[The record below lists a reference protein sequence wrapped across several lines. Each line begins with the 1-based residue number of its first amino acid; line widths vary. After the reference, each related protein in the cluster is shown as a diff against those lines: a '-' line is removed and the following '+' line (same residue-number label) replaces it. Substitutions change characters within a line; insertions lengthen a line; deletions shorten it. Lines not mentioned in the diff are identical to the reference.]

1 MFQLVI
7 SRYVLNVSDSLT
19 NSIGLLPKLDQNAL
33 DAMEGAMIEDSETC
47 RFEREIRTGVA
58 RVQDK
63 LIHSLE
69 RNIDKFELYV
79 CRNIFR
85 VPDHIDLSVAVT
97 SAPSS
102 DSQTLTTEEEMRL
115 EEDLAALQRK
125 ILNAEFVN
133 KAMKQKMAALDE
145 QLASFAPLS
154 KVMDEAA
161 SRIREHGPEDGLP
174 AAMADVLAHEAEIRA
189 IEKQQGV
196 LEAVSSYF
204 PTTSTR
210 FTAYSREPH
219 HSTCLLANEDEGLD
233 NNRRTCHDYMGG
245 GGMILLTS

>member
-1 MFQLVI
+1 MALRHLDWLTMFIMFQLVT
-7 SRYVLNVSDSLT
+7 SRCVL
-19 NSIGLLPKLDQNAL
+19 SILIYLIIFLAAYFLKLDQNAL

-63 LIHSLE
+63 LIYSLE

-85 VPDHIDLSVAVT
+85 VPDHLDLSVSAT

-102 DSQTLTTEEEMRL
+102 DSQTFTTEDEMRL

-133 KAMKQKMAALDE
+133 KAMKQKLCALDE
-145 QLASFAPLS
+145 QLESFTPLS

-174 AAMADVLAHEAEIRA
+174 TAMSDVLAHEAEIRA

-196 LEAVSSYF
+196 LETVSYTPASSSPDDFEYSKRPHPHSGGFVETAVW
-204 PTTSTR
+204 
-210 FTAYSREPH
+210 ARE
-219 HSTCLLANEDEGLD
+219 CL
-233 NNRRTCHDYMGG
+233 
-245 GGMILLTS
+245 